1 MKKIMV
7 SALCLLLL
15 ICFACTGDVPAT
27 GEPENPIVIET
38 ENTPGETPAQGEASA
53 PNAPEPTPEPTEEP
67 TPELI
72 EEPTPEPTPELIE
85 EPTPEPTPELTE
97 EPTSEP
103 TPESTEE
110 PTPTPRPT
118 PQVIYGAPQS
128 FKPTKAL
135 KDDQLPA
142 VYRMYEMNPKGKKE
156 AQMFTYDLNGDGKAE
171 KISFKVDYKKNRTT
185 ITAGKIK
192 ITLKDGAEMTKA
204 ILIDLDPT
212 TPYTDL
218 LIEIDTGSDDYIT
231 IPLHIEKDKFVRG
244 ETFGYMLSVGS
255 DGALYRSEGT
265 DLLGTQS
272 GWRSC
277 HGEQFIP
284 DDEWLD
290 VSLPTEEDLKN
301 YKEHLGDYGW
311 FLQLKRELPCTIDG
325 EPATLPVGTILYMTR
340 FHESRRLAE
349 VRTLDGVTAM
359 IEFTMDEDSWP
370 YQINGISQDD
380 YFEYELLYAD

>member
-1 MKKIMV
+1 MKKLMIL
-7 SALCLLLL
+7 ALCLFLLTST
-15 ICFACTGDVPAT
+15 ACTGDAPQTDA
-27 GEPENPIVIET
+27 PEGPIVLET
-38 ENTPGETPAQGEASA
+38 ENTPEGTPAAQGEA
-53 PNAPEPTPEPTEEP
+53 NASDTPEPTPEPTEEP
-67 TPELI
+67 TPEPT
-72 EEPTPEPTPELIE
+72 EAPTPTPK
-85 EPTPEPTPELTE
+85 
-97 EPTSEP
+97 
-103 TPESTEE
+103 

-118 PQVIYGAPQS
+118 PQMIYGAPQS
-128 FKPTKAL
+128 FKPTKEI
-135 KDDQLPA
+135 KDDQLPV
-142 VYRMYEMNPKGKKE
+142 VYKMYEMNPKGKKE

-171 KISFKVDYKKNRTT
+171 KISFKQDYKKDRTT

-192 ITLKDGAEMTKA
+192 ITLKDGAELTKA

-218 LIEIDTGSDDYIT
+218 LIEIDEGSDDYIT
-231 IPLHIEKDKFVRG
+231 IPLHIENGKFVRG
-244 ETFGYMLSVGS
+244 ETFGYSVSLGS
-255 DGALYRSEGT
+255 DGVLYRSEGT

-272 GWRSC
+272 GRRSC
-277 HGEQFIP
+277 HGEQFTP
-284 DDEWLD
+284 DDEWID
-290 VSLPTEEDLKN
+290 VSLPTEEDLEN

-340 FHESRRLAE
+340 FHESRLLAE

-370 YQINGISQDD
+370 YRIDGVSQDD